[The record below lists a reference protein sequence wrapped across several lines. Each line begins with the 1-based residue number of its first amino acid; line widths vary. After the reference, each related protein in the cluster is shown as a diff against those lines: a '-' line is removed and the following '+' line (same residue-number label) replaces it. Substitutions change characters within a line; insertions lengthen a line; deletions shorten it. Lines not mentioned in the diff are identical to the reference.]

1 MSRLCK
7 FSICFVLLIGLSRP
21 NNLVY
26 GQSEPVSLFNGKDL
40 TGWLTKEGK
49 PEETLKVGTAKV
61 DPNNPSE
68 LVVEPE
74 GHDLINFKGGGRDF
88 YSEAK
93 FGDAMIEV
101 EFMVPKGSNSG
112 VYVMGEYEVQIL
124 DSFGKKDVEASDVGG
139 LYGAQA
145 PRVNA
150 AKAPGEWQKFK
161 ILFQAPKFDKDGK
174 KTANAR
180 FLGVTLN
187 EQVIHENVEMK
198 GPTPGGISGKEVPE
212 GPLMFQG
219 NHGPVAYRNI
229 KITPLKL
236 AQGTSSG
243 SVDF

>member
-1 MSRLCK
+1 MSRLGK
-7 FSICFVLLIGLSRP
+7 FSKYFVLLIALFAQVSLS
-21 NNLVY
+21 Y
-26 GQSEPVSLFNGKDL
+26 GQEQAVSLFNGKDF
-40 TGWLTKEGK
+40 TGWHTKEGK
-49 PEETLKVGTAKV
+49 PEDTLKVGTAKV
-61 DPNNPSE
+61 DPNKPSE
-68 LVVEPE
+68 LIVEA
-74 GHDLINFKGGGRDF
+74 GGQDLINFKGGGQDF
-88 YSEAK
+88 YSDAK
-93 FGDAMIEV
+93 FGDAVIEV

-139 LYGAQA
+139 IYGAQA

-150 AKAPGEWQKFK
+150 AKAPGQWQKFK
-161 ILFQAPKFDKDGK
+161 ILFVAPKFDKDGK

-187 EQVIHENVEMK
+187 DQVIQENIEMK

-229 KITPLKL
+229 KITPTKFLLGRK
-236 AQGTSSG
+236 SDG
-243 SVDF
+243 SDF